1 MMKSAWTLQ
10 SKPLT
15 LMTSTSI
22 SEVFNVYT
30 ILLVGIGG
38 FIGAILRYTL
48 GGWIQNGSVNFP
60 VGTLVINTTGSFFIG
75 LIMYLSEYQGLF
87 SDETRI
93 FLTIG
98 VLGGYTT
105 LSTFGYESFRLLDDS
120 KFALMAINVVSTV
133 LLSML
138 AVYLGKIVA
147 LRFGTYL
154 FR

>member
-1 MMKSAWTLQ
+1 M
-10 SKPLT
+10 
-15 LMTSTSI
+15 
-22 SEVFNVYT
+22 YT

-38 FIGAILRYTL
+38 FIGAILRYIL
-48 GGWIQNGSVNFP
+48 GGWIQNGFVNFP
-60 VGTLVINTTGSFFIG
+60 VGTLFINTTGSFFIG
-75 LIMYLSEYQGLF
+75 LIMYLSEYQDLF